1 MDLCLVDDQN
11 FYFHY
16 LLEVKNLNSSS
27 HFCYTSHMNNKI
39 KLLILFTST
48 AAASSLTTSCAIFER
63 NQDSGYSTVRPT
75 KGNFKVSS
83 KDSNKQ
89 VLDSKLTMEDL
100 KNYTGLQNSSVL
112 KGKLRTLEN
121 SISSKKEVEQ
131 YSKYL
136 PWFES
141 EQEKINFLSL
151 PGFEAKQ
158 DWINENKL
166 MNRNSDKVSE
176 MKDVIDAQDI
186 SLGMPQDLVKKSW
199 GDPDAVDVSGNP
211 QFKNERWRYNKY
223 VSTQDG
229 YKLEK
234 KLVYFEGGKVVGW
247 EVE

>member
-1 MDLCLVDDQN
+1 MK
-11 FYFHY
+11 Y
-16 LLEVKNLNSSS
+16 
-27 HFCYTSHMNNKI
+27 KI
-39 KLLILFTST
+39 KLLLLITVPSI
-48 AAASSLTTSCAIFER
+48 ASSLFAGCAMFER
-63 NQDSGYSTVRPT
+63 NQDSGYSTARPS
-75 KGNFKVSS
+75 KGNFKVTS

-89 VLDSKLTMEDL
+89 VLDSKITMENL
-100 KNYTGLQNSSVL
+100 KNYSGLQNSALL

-121 SISSKKEVEQ
+121 SIASKKEVEQ

-141 EQEKINFLSL
+141 EQEKISFLSL

-176 MKDVIDAQDI
+176 MKEVIEAQDI